1 MEYLTLLSQEFLLM
15 ALILIVLVIKLV
27 EKEDHKRKNKTFA
40 VVIGLLFLNF
50 IAGLFMP
57 FKGETFAGMFQVQ
70 EIEVWQ
76 KNILN
81 AGLFLI
87 GLQAYDWYRRSIKM
101 LEFFMLLLF
110 SLLGMFFM
118 ISSGHFLVFYLGL
131 ELATLPL
138 IILTAI
144 DIKKQRS
151 AEAGMK
157 FILSSMFSS
166 AILVMGLSFIYGGAG
181 SFYFSSIS
189 LVGANVILIAGLAL
203 LITGFAFKLSLV
215 PFHLWTADVYE
226 GAPINVATFL
236 SVISKGA
243 VFFIFLTTLYKVFPG
258 IEYIWDKLIMGLAV
272 ITMTV
277 GNLFALRQTNMK
289 RFLAFSSIAQAG
301 YILLGVVAGGAMG
314 VTAVTYF
321 ILVYLFSNIAAFG
334 VASAISARTGK
345 ENITDYNGLYTSH
358 PMLSIVLFMALFS
371 LAGIPP
377 LAGFFG
383 KFFLLMA
390 AAGKGLYILVA
401 IAAVNMIISLYYYLK
416 VIKAI
421 FMDKTE
427 TPVRAFKSSLAT
439 RISLTVCAV
448 GIFTIGFFGYIYDF
462 IHELSLI
469 IFP

>member
-1 MEYLTLLSQEFLLM
+1 MEYLQLLFQEFLLM
-15 ALILIVLVIKLV
+15 AVILIIFMMKLV
-27 EKEDHKRKNKTFA
+27 GQENNKRNTAGFLA
-40 VVIGLLFLNF
+40 ILSLLFINF

-57 FKGETFAGMFQVQ
+57 FEGTAFAGMFEVR
-70 EIEVWQ
+70 EIDIWQ

-87 GLQAYDWYRRSIKM
+87 GLQSYDWFRRNRIM
-101 LEFFMLLLF
+101 PEYFMLLLL

-138 IILTAI
+138 VVLTAI
-144 DIKKQRS
+144 EKKKQRS

-166 AILVMGLSFIYGGAG
+166 AILIMGLSFIYGGTG
-181 SFYFSSIS
+181 SFYFDQIAIATS
-189 LVGANVILIAGLAL
+189 NILIVAGLAM

-226 GAPINVATFL
+226 GAPVNVTTFL

-243 VFFIFLTTLYKVFPG
+243 VFFIFLTTLYKVFPS
-258 IEYIWDKLIMGLAV
+258 IEFIWDKMVMVLAI

-289 RFLAFSSIAQAG
+289 RFLAFSSISQAG
-301 YILLGVVAGGAMG
+301 YILLGVVAGGAVG

-321 ILVYLFSNIAAFG
+321 ILVYLFSNLAAFG
-334 VASAISARTGK
+334 VASAISVRTGK
-345 ENITDYNGLYTSH
+345 ENISDYNGLYSTH
-358 PMLSIVLFMALFS
+358 PLLSIVLFLALFS

-390 AAGKGLYILVA
+390 AAGKGIYWLVF
-401 IAAVNMIISLYYYLK
+401 IAAINMIISLYYYLK
-416 VIKAI
+416 VIRAI
-421 FMDKTE
+421 FMEKNEKPLRVFT
-427 TPVRAFKSSLAT
+427 SSIFT
-439 RISLTVCAV
+439 RLSLTICAL
-448 GIFTIGFFGYIYDF
+448 GIFVIGFIGYIYDF
-462 IHELSLI
+462 IYEISLI
-469 IFP
+469 ILP